1 MYLKTGCT
9 SLSFTTYLSLTC
21 AHVTSLR
28 AKAWISKW
36 TEVSSRANFTATKQ
50 QHSPQFLDFNGFQR
64 YCITHT
70 HRDLSLSLGWSM
82 NFCWITQQ
90 MPPVQKWTSRKTLR
104 LQHSERL
111 LPVWSWTNYDI
122 NCDIHEYKWQTT
134 DATADT
140 VTFWIPRLQRVE
152 RVRTFLEDRFGTL
165 KVEVFWSVPSKW

>member
-9 SLSFTTYLSLTC
+9 SSFTTYLSLTC

-50 QHSPQFLDFNGFQR
+50 QHSAAVSGFQW
-64 YCITHT
+64 ISEILHHTHT

-90 MPPVQKWTSRKTLR
+90 MPPVQK
-104 LQHSERL
+104 
-111 LPVWSWTNYDI
+111 
-122 NCDIHEYKWQTT
+122 
-134 DATADT
+134 
-140 VTFWIPRLQRVE
+140 
-152 RVRTFLEDRFGTL
+152 
-165 KVEVFWSVPSKW
+165 

>member
-70 HRDLSLSLGWSM
+70 HTPRFVLKPWMVNEFLLDNSANASSSKV
-82 NFCWITQQ
+82 NQPQ
-90 MPPVQKWTSRKTLR
+90 N
-104 LQHSERL
+104 SEA
-111 LPVWSWTNYDI
+111 S
-122 NCDIHEYKWQTT
+122 
-134 DATADT
+134 A
-140 VTFWIPRLQRVE
+140 F
-152 RVRTFLEDRFGTL
+152 
-165 KVEVFWSVPSKW
+165 